1 LVFAL
6 PLALGMASIIIAIFV
21 SAILELV
28 LEKFISGAGD
38 IVSSAINLLMAVPV
52 TKLATADIYRRLEWR
67 SPRRTAPDLPGL
79 QPAGEASASEGI

>member
-1 LVFAL
+1 
-6 PLALGMASIIIAIFV
+6 MASIIIAIFV

-52 TKLATADIYRRLEWR
+52 TKLATADIYRRLEGDR
-67 SPRRTAPDLPGL
+67 RGELRRICPACSRQEKRVHPRGYKW
-79 QPAGEASASEGI
+79 G